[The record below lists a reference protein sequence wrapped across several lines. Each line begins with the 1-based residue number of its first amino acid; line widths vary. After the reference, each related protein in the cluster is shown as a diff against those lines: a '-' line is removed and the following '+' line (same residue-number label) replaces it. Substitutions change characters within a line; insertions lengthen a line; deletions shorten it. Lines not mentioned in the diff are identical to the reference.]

1 MQHYFFQLGNTPEL
15 SVAELN
21 AVVGAEFVVQV
32 SPILAKVELKSEERA
47 KELVDLLGGTVKVIK
62 EIQEIKTTDIEEI
75 KTIIVDHLTHI
86 SEGDKI
92 HFGFSELGRDHLE
105 KIEGFDLKSLL
116 QNKGINSRYV
126 EGSRNGLSA
135 AILLHKKRVKEI
147 YLLSTNDG
155 VYLGETI
162 AVQDIDDW
170 THKDRNKPYFDRKKG
185 MLPPKVALIMVN
197 IAIGDN
203 PVQENRKNILL
214 DPFCGTG
221 TVAIE
226 GLLTNL
232 DVVASDLDAD
242 SVAGTR
248 RNLEW
253 LKEYYPFTHEYT
265 VFISDVSKIPPQKEK
280 IQYIVTEPFLGKP
293 KPNPAKLPFIF
304 KGLEK
309 LYLGAFKHWT
319 TLLDDGASIAIVFPM
334 VSITNSNGKEI
345 VYNLD
350 SLIDKLATFG
360 YTTLSKPM
368 LYSRPQA
375 IVQRQIYRFKFNKEN
390 KEK

>member
-1 MQHYFFQLGNTPEL
+1 MQQYFFQLGNTPEL
-15 SVAELN
+15 SLVELN
-21 AVVGAEFVVQV
+21 AVIGAEFVEQV
-32 SPILAKVELKSEERA
+32 SPQLARVSLNSDQRA

-62 EIQEIKTTDIEEI
+62 EIKKVETTDIEELKEI
-75 KTIIVDHLTHI
+75 VVDHLMLLAD
-86 SEGDKI
+86 GNKI

-105 KIEGFDLKSLL
+105 KIEGFELKSLL
-116 QNKGINSRYV
+116 QNKGVNSRYV
-126 EGSRNGLSA
+126 EGSRYGLSA
-135 AILLHKKRVKEI
+135 SILLHKKKVREV

-155 VYLGETI
+155 AYLGETI
-162 AVQDIDDW
+162 GVQDIDDW

-185 MLPPKVALIMVN
+185 MLPPKVALMMVN

-221 TVAIE
+221 TVIIE

-232 DVVASDLDAD
+232 DVIGTDLDEAA
-242 SVAGTR
+242 VAGTK

-265 VFISDVSKIPPQKEK
+265 VFASDATKIPPQKDK

-309 LYLGAFKHWT
+309 MYLGAFKHWT
-319 TLLDDGASIAIVFPM
+319 NLLADGASVTIVFPT
-334 VSITNSNGKEI
+334 VTITNERGKET
-345 VYNLD
+345 VYSLD
-350 SLIDKLATFG
+350 LLIDKLASFG
-360 YTTLSKPM
+360 YTTLSKPV

-375 IVQRQIYRFKFNKEN
+375 VVQRQIYRFRFNKQH
-390 KEK
+390 KE

>member
-1 MQHYFFQLGNTPEL
+1 MQNYFFQLGNTPEL
-15 SVAELN
+15 SLVELN
-21 AVVGAEFVVQV
+21 AVIGADFVEQV
-32 SPILAKVELKSEERA
+32 SPLLARVKLNSDEQGS
-47 KELVDLLGGTVKVIK
+47 ELVDLLGGTVKVIK
-62 EIQEIKTTDIEEI
+62 EIKKLDTNNIEEL
-75 KTIIVDHLTHI
+75 KNIVTEHL
-86 SEGDKI
+86 SFLAEGNKI

-105 KIEGFDLKSLL
+105 KIEGFQLKSLL
-116 QNKGINSRYV
+116 QQMGVNSRYV

-135 AILLHKKRVKEI
+135 SVLLHKKKVKEV
-147 YLLSTNDG
+147 YLISTNDG
-155 VYLGETI
+155 AYLGETI
-162 AVQDIDDW
+162 GVQDIDDW

-203 PVQENRKNILL
+203 PIQENRKNILL

-221 TVAIE
+221 TIIIE

-232 DVVASDLDAD
+232 DVIGTDLDETA
-242 SVAGTR
+242 VAGTK

-253 LKEYYPFTHEYT
+253 LKEYYPFTHEYK
-265 VFISDVSKIPPQKEK
+265 VFTSDTSKIPPQSDK
-280 IQYIVTEPFLGKP
+280 IQYLVTEPFLGKP
-293 KPNPAKLPFIF
+293 KPNEAKLPYIF

-309 LYLGAFKHWT
+309 MYIGAFKHWT
-319 TLLDDGASIAIVFPM
+319 TLLDDGASVVIIFPK
-334 VSITNSNGKEI
+334 VTIEDKKGRER
-345 VYNLD
+345 VYSLD

-360 YTTLSKPM
+360 YTTLSKPV

-375 IVQRQIYRFKFNKEN
+375 IVQRQIYRFKFDKQN

>member
-15 SVAELN
+15 SLVELN
-21 AVVGAEFVVQV
+21 AVIGAEFVEQV
-32 SPILAKVELKSEERA
+32 SPQLARVTLSSEQRA
-47 KELVDLLGGTVKVIK
+47 KELVDLLGGTVKIIK
-62 EIQEIKTTDIEEI
+62 EIKKLDSSS
-75 KTIIVDHLTHI
+75 I
-86 SEGDKI
+86 SELKEIVIEHLLHLSEGNKI
-92 HFGFSELGRDHLE
+92 HFAFSELGRDHLE
-105 KIEGFDLKSLL
+105 KIEGFELKSLL
-116 QNKGINSRYV
+116 QEKGVNSRYV
-126 EGSRNGLSA
+126 EGSRHGLSA
-135 AILLHKKRVKEI
+135 SVLLHKKKVKEV

-162 AVQDIDDW
+162 GVQDIDDW

-185 MLPPKVALIMVN
+185 MLPPKVALMMIN

-203 PVQENRKNILL
+203 PVNENRKNILL

-221 TVAIE
+221 TVVIE

-232 DVVASDLDAD
+232 DVIGTDLDEEA
-242 SVAGTR
+242 VAGTK

-253 LKEYYPFTHEYT
+253 LKTYYPFTHEYKI
-265 VFISDVSKIPPQKEK
+265 FASDASKIPTQKEK

-293 KPNPAKLPFIF
+293 KPNTAKLPFIF

-319 TLLDDGASIAIVFPM
+319 NLLADGASVVIIFPT
-334 VSITNSNGKEI
+334 VTITNEKGKEI
-345 VYNLD
+345 TYSLD
-350 SLIDKLATFG
+350 LLIDKLANFG
-360 YTTLSKPM
+360 YTTLSEPV

-375 IVQRQIYRFKFNKEN
+375 IVQRQIYRFRFNKQN
-390 KEK
+390 KE